1 MIHKFINSLGRYKVS
16 YYSEE
21 ERLIQLRRYQ
31 SLSEKGQRHFLGF
44 EYKRLG
50 VGSQSYLSATFS
62 CSRKRIRRGFREVE
76 SSNFPCDHGGERKQ
90 GGGRKKRD

>member
-1 MIHKFINSLGRYKVS
+1 MGRHKVT

-21 ERLIQLRRYQ
+21 ERIIQLERYH
-31 SLSEKGQRHFLGF
+31 SLSEKQQRHFLGF

-50 VGSQSYLSATFS
+50 VGSQSYLSEVFS
-62 CSRKRIRRGFREVE
+62 CSRMRIRRGFREIELETILV
-76 SSNFPCDHGGERKQ
+76 DHHRERQQ